1 MRILDRYLYK
11 KLTVYLLVVL
21 PSFSFV
27 AVLAELIEVLRK
39 AKQLD
44 IYYLSLYILYQLP
57 EKVYYILPISAVI
70 AFILL
75 AKDLIESKEIYPI
88 LLNGISLKSLATKLF
103 IFPLFLSFL
112 QIINLELI
120 MPTAKKEVEKVYS
133 ILKNRPPE
141 EEKYL
146 FAYNRWI
153 TLDSKSYM
161 YFRFLDF
168 NKREGKDLIFIQFD
182 ENYNPVLRIEGNRF
196 KIKGRSILIQNG
208 KIIDLSDIFS
218 FNYRRF
224 KTFDFPVAVD
234 IKNLKKL
241 VKVKKPVSILQ
252 LYRSAVIAEKFG
264 YPAGYYWSKFYSK
277 LATVFS
283 ALILS
288 IVVFPF
294 LWSRKKDKLFIAFA
308 SIIVYWYGT
317 AFIASMAESG
327 AVPYITV
334 LFVDLVYLMVGL
346 FFLSKLR
353 FSEL

>member
-1 MRILDRYLYK
+1 
-11 KLTVYLLVVL
+11 
-21 PSFSFV
+21 
-27 AVLAELIEVLRK
+27 
-39 AKQLD
+39 
-44 IYYLSLYILYQLP
+44 
-57 EKVYYILPISAVI
+57 
-70 AFILL
+70 
-75 AKDLIESKEIYPI
+75 
-88 LLNGISLKSLATKLF
+88 
-103 IFPLFLSFL
+103 
-112 QIINLELI
+112 

-234 IKNLKKL
+234 IKNLKTCK
-241 VKVKKPVSILQ
+241 
-252 LYRSAVIAEKFG
+252 G
-264 YPAGYYWSKFYSK
+264 
-277 LATVFS
+277 
-283 ALILS
+283 
-288 IVVFPF
+288 
-294 LWSRKKDKLFIAFA
+294 
-308 SIIVYWYGT
+308 
-317 AFIASMAESG
+317 
-327 AVPYITV
+327 
-334 LFVDLVYLMVGL
+334 
-346 FFLSKLR
+346 
-353 FSEL
+353 